1 MACRSMVLEAPS
13 NYLSIIMVDQLTFYI
28 MDKIEMATW
37 GIDIANALGLIL
49 DCSQHQIK
57 SLTTYS
63 SSMVWFEKFPQFI
76 ASGVGLYPVFQYKII
91 LAADNQPVAR
101 GPCPVPVAG

>member
-57 SLTTYS
+57 SQTTKTTTKKKK
-63 SSMVWFEKFPQFI
+63 EKKPQNK
-76 ASGVGLYPVFQYKII
+76 ATGVGLYPVFQYKII

-101 GPCPVPVAG
+101 